1 MLGRGLIDHLTLFL
15 LFAAGAELAS
25 LGLFGFS
32 IIGWACD
39 SYKNIVYDLMGAA
52 VIWQLARQRFG

>member
-15 LFAAGAELAS
+15 LFVAGSELAS
-25 LGLFGFS
+25 LGLFDFS
-32 IIGWACD
+32 AIGWACG
-39 SYKNIVYDLMGAA
+39 SYKSIVYDLMGAA